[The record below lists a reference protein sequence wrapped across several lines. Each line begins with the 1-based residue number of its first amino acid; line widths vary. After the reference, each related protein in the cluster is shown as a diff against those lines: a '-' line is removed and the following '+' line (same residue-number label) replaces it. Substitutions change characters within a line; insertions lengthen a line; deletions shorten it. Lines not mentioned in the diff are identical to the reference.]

1 MTHRNRLADD
11 LGAGICIERRCD
23 DGNAVFR
30 GELADGARD
39 LGAEAD
45 DDAAGV
51 HFDGAQLALVA
62 VSEDDHV
69 VRRDVVL
76 ENIRVRRRNND
87 AALLERLLE
96 LAVDERAV
104 QNIDQIA
111 VAGLCLGQRVR
122 VLILHVKARDVAQR
136 QQSIQ
141 MAVLIDDRERLDVVF
156 VHVVPRAAQ
165 RHFRVDACDLA
176 VLYVAQPRL
185 ERGDI
190 ARRLDAEVLED
201 ELGLCVDMACA
212 AGDIFFSGQLALE
225 VGIADR
231 GADRV
236 RIRVSVSDNKNWA
249 HLHLLLL
256 FVIGARVFTNY
267 SIYFRTSQPS
277 AYDYSPSF
285 RDFARIF
292 YVRAQK
298 TPVRKSG
305 QASVCR

>member
-1 MTHRNRLADD
+1 
-11 LGAGICIERRCD
+11 
-23 DGNAVFR
+23 
-30 GELADGARD
+30 
-39 LGAEAD
+39 
-45 DDAAGV
+45 
-51 HFDGAQLALVA
+51 
-62 VSEDDHV
+62 
-69 VRRDVVL
+69 
-76 ENIRVRRRNND
+76 
-87 AALLERLLE
+87 
-96 LAVDERAV
+96 
-104 QNIDQIA
+104 
-111 VAGLCLGQRVR
+111 
-122 VLILHVKARDVAQR
+122 
-136 QQSIQ
+136 

-156 VHVVPRAAQ
+156 VHVVPCAAQ

-176 VLYVAQPRL
+176 VLHVAQLRL

-201 ELGLCVDMACA
+201 ELGLRVDMACA

-277 AYDYSPSF
+277 AHDYSPSF

-298 TPVRKSG
+298 TPARKSG